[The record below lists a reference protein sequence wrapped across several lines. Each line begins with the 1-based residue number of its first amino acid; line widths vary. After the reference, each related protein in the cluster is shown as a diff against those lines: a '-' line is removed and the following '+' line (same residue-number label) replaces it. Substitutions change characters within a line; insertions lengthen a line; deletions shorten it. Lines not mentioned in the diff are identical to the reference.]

1 MTIHSQRLSPV
12 ELTKFKDRQNGFW
25 LGLTFAFAI
34 IYGLLAL
41 KKGFSGEW
49 VVQDDARQHVFWML
63 RFIDPELFPNDLI
76 ANYFQ
81 SVAPIGYSLL
91 YRLGAAIG
99 ISPLVFNKL
108 LPPILGLISTYYC
121 FFLSRQI
128 FPVSA
133 AAFIS
138 TILFNQNMWLKDD
151 VISATPR
158 AFAYPLLLAFL
169 YYLAKRALLPCLATI
184 ALLGVFYPQ
193 CVFIAAG
200 MLILQIFKWENK
212 LPSLSKKVEDYYF
225 CAMGLGVAFA
235 VMLPYALH
243 VSEYAPV
250 ISLEEAK
257 QLPDFYPGGRSRFF
271 QESWWDYWFS
281 GGRSGMFP
289 ISLFTPVTLIFAFF
303 LPILRIF
310 SQKFTLEKEITPKIA
325 ILPQLFIVSV
335 IMFGLAH
342 AFLFKLHL
350 PTRYTG
356 YSFRVIVAIAAGIS
370 LTLILDVLLRQLRL
384 RGSLNPKNI
393 AGKLL
398 SSLSIGAIAIALIF
412 YPYFVEDFPITK
424 YKTGETPALYQFF
437 QQQPKDIRIAS
448 LTLDADNIPT
458 FAQRSILVSR
468 EYAIPYHLG
477 YYRPF
482 RQRVLDLIQAQYNT
496 NLAKVQKFIRKY
508 RIDFWIVEESSFT
521 PEYLENNSW
530 IAQHQ
535 PVAQEAINNL
545 KQGNIPVLIKLKDS
559 CNTLQ
564 DGRFTVIST
573 QCLLSATE
581 QSTVTNDY

>member
-1 MTIHSQRLSPV
+1 
-12 ELTKFKDRQNGFW
+12 
-25 LGLTFAFAI
+25 
-34 IYGLLAL
+34 
-41 KKGFSGEW
+41 
-49 VVQDDARQHVFWML
+49 
-63 RFIDPELFPNDLI
+63 
-76 ANYFQ
+76 
-81 SVAPIGYSLL
+81 
-91 YRLGAAIG
+91 
-99 ISPLVFNKL
+99 
-108 LPPILGLISTYYC
+108 
-121 FFLSRQI
+121 
-128 FPVSA
+128 
-133 AAFIS
+133 
-138 TILFNQNMWLKDD
+138 
-151 VISATPR
+151 
-158 AFAYPLLLAFL
+158 
-169 YYLAKRALLPCLATI
+169 
-184 ALLGVFYPQ
+184 
-193 CVFIAAG
+193 
-200 MLILQIFKWENK
+200 
-212 LPSLSKKVEDYYF
+212 
-225 CAMGLGVAFA
+225 
-235 VMLPYALH
+235 
-243 VSEYAPV
+243 
-250 ISLEEAK
+250 
-257 QLPDFYPGGRSRFF
+257 
-271 QESWWDYWFS
+271 
-281 GGRSGMFP
+281 
-289 ISLFTPVTLIFAFF
+289 
-303 LPILRIF
+303 
-310 SQKFTLEKEITPKIA
+310 
-325 ILPQLFIVSV
+325 
-335 IMFGLAH
+335 MFGLAH